1 MKDARILLA
10 EDEAIVGI
18 EIKNSL
24 QRLGYTHTDL
34 VPKGKEVL
42 EAVDERTPDLVLM
55 DVNLEG
61 TMDGIEATERLHED
75 YDVPVVFV
83 TAHSSDSVLSRI
95 RDTDAVGYVVK
106 PINDSD
112 LESITRSVIQDG
124 GGEELDRGNFFLDW
138 VRWLDGKLTPSG
150 AFAGS

>member
-34 VPKGKEVL
+34 VPTAQEVL
-42 EAVDERTPDLVLM
+42 EEVEERTPDLILM

-61 TMDGIEATERLHED
+61 SMDGIEATEKLHEN

-83 TAHSSDSVLSRI
+83 TAHSSESVLSRI
-95 RDTDAVGYVVK
+95 RHTDAVGYVVK

-112 LESITRSVIQDG
+112 LESITQSVIEDSDDRD
-124 GGEELDRGNFFLDW
+124 LDRGNFFLDW
-138 VRWLDGKLTPSG
+138 VRWLNGSVFRGG
-150 AFAGS
+150 APAGS